1 MAVATKQAKKE
12 ASKET
17 SGAPEDQY
25 DDEEERQQSEEVDLD
40 EANFEIKNGK
50 LHISKADYAKKP
62 KEYKGKRNGKPTL
75 MALDPKTGSTTSFE
89 VVLEEVELDEKAD
102 LKKIDTGQLEKQLG
116 LLKIGKPTPRM
127 KDTAKRIRDELKSRG
142 IKAEE
147 LDLDE
152 DNMDLM
158 RKAAKGA
165 MQTIKF
171 KDGKLKMDSFTASG
185 IMAVYDKV
193 NPKNKVSIEKMIN
206 SGTKAQI
213 MKLQDLAMKASKGG
227 RREEVEFDE
236 ARQLKN
242 PKKEVLVVKGGK
254 VVVINKKDAKEYLN
268 KGWELAEEV
277 GLDEDSFN
285 IGDKVKVVPK
295 AKGSKP
301 FSGKITGKLKNGKHE
316 VQVYNKNV
324 SHMDIMVHELVKEE
338 VNIDES
344 ARSDAMR
351 AIRKDKDLGK
361 RSDVEDDDDSATD
374 ADIKGAS
381 KNIIM
386 QMRKAISMRGN
397 FVVEFGDKKKI
408 KIPEKIAQAVQNK
421 YNSFRKPKDK
431 EKFQAKVAMSYK
443 SMLSAL
449 KENTILGWIGKKIQ
463 ERKEILEASN
473 RWELGGKKFSLINDK
488 GTYILV
494 TQGTGEEK
502 KLKSKTTQDATQ
514 ELVKKGYR
522 ES

>member
-1 MAVATKQAKKE
+1 MTNYRQTMAETLEFMYMMREYKLMERELTDGEKKKREEIAQDMDDADFKDRYGDRWKEVKMAVATKQAKE
-12 ASKET
+12 EF
-17 SGAPEDQY
+17 
-25 DDEEERQQSEEVDLD
+25 DEGESIDL
-40 EANFEIKNGK
+40 
-50 LHISKADYAKKP
+50 
-62 KEYKGKRNGKPTL
+62 
-75 MALDPKTGSTTSFE
+75 
-89 VVLEEVELDEKAD
+89 
-102 LKKIDTGQLEKQLG
+102 
-116 LLKIGKPTPRM
+116 
-127 KDTAKRIRDELKSRG
+127 
-142 IKAEE
+142 
-147 LDLDE
+147 
-152 DNMDLM
+152 
-158 RKAAKGA
+158 
-165 MQTIKF
+165 
-171 KDGKLKMDSFTASG
+171 
-185 IMAVYDKV
+185 
-193 NPKNKVSIEKMIN
+193 
-206 SGTKAQI
+206 
-213 MKLQDLAMKASKGG
+213 
-227 RREEVEFDE
+227 DE

-242 PKKEVLVVKGGK
+242 PKKEVMVVKKGK
-254 VVVINKKDAKEYLN
+254 VIVIDKKDAKEYLN

-361 RSDVEDDDDSATD
+361 RSSVEIDDFASDD
-374 ADIKGAS
+374 DIKGAS

-386 QMRKAISMRGN
+386 QMRKVLSLRGN
-397 FVVEFGDKKKI
+397 FMVEFGDKKKI
-408 KIPEKIAQAVQNK
+408 KIPEKIAVAVQEK

-431 EKFQAKVAMSYK
+431 IKFAEKVAKSYK

-449 KENTILGWIGKKIQ
+449 KENTILDRIGKKIQ
-463 ERKEILEASN
+463 ERKEILEVSN
-473 RWELGGKKFSLINDK
+473 RWVLANKKFSLINDK

-502 KLKSKTTQDATQ
+502 KLKAKTPQDATQ

-522 ES
+522 EF